1 MIAGKE
7 DILVGDSHVSPTY
20 FMRGNKLSEKSKLM
34 HIALYK
40 NFTQFQ
46 NDFTFFL
53 LVFQNDFTQGF
64 KVFYIGHKISTKL
77 KNRFGA

>member
-46 NDFTFFL
+46 NDFTFF
-53 LVFQNDFTQGF
+53 FIGIPKWFHTRIQGF
-64 KVFYIGHKISTKL
+64 LYRPQNKYK
-77 KNRFGA
+77 A